1 MVEQLNA
8 IARLWWDWSAA
19 MFWQAGLL
27 VLLIGCIDLLI
38 RRWAWPQL
46 RYALWLLIVI
56 KLVLPPTLSLPSGIV
71 PELRPVVGQALRL
84 MNTERPAAAENA
96 AIADFG
102 LVRQVGLQI
111 SDLTREVEPLSEV
124 VDPQSA
130 GRGISNS
137 AFQISTLRYDTN
149 PQSEINN
156 HVTPDSDPG
165 PQFTWQVYAML
176 FWLAGT
182 VILGIWLFLR
192 LHSLRGRHAYQAA
205 AASLPQSFYNQ
216 MADCANRLGLRRI
229 PRVVVTRRLAS
240 PAVFGAFRPVLLMP
254 KGYLSKLSRRDT
266 EHMLLHELAHVK
278 RGDLVM
284 HSLYMLLQIAYW
296 YNPLLWL
303 VRRQMHHLREL
314 SCDATVANLLRER
327 TLAYRQTLLETARR
341 LLAASVEPGLG
352 LLGLFED
359 SNRLLVRLNWLTK
372 PTWRYRTMKRAIVVA
387 IAGLMIACVLP
398 MAQARQSAS
407 SNETSRVTQDE
418 PTPVRTEERDQQSQ
432 DQVLQD
438 LRSIKDRLNQMM
450 AEQRVLQDE
459 LRTLATKRRETSLNR
474 ETGRQQDDQ
483 MFEDLASLQKHL
495 EEMMNQQQNL
505 QKQLKALAEER
516 RQAGGQREGRSP
528 RAAGGG
534 RPGRERPDEE
544 IDITVSPRESPD
556 QVRAPRDAQE
566 PRDEVERARQEQ
578 ERAIDATRRALT
590 DAKRAAAEA
599 GAVQARAQREYA
611 GRMRAWAAEGGQW
624 EQSEQ
629 MQQWRREMENWQK
642 QMQKWAQDLVHGRM
656 KAEGESPEAA
666 RPAPMP
672 PMPKMPEMPGIPA
685 PMRHPAPMREGMNTD
700 PYGDMRYEDSKAD
713 LGDVY
718 GENMASVN
726 MPRPEMP
733 VVDPPH
739 VEIPMIEPPVPPIP
753 PVPEVPAEAEGLEE
767 AVQRNGFGPIP
778 GDRVLEISNHVGS
791 ITVRSGDEPEY
802 VIRATV
808 RGRAQTKKRAGE
820 IASQVE
826 ITDTGLQNDGVERI
840 IVGKPQGL
848 KDRENC
854 VVTVEV
860 TAPRNA
866 RLKLRQEVGDIRLI
880 GLRGSVEAFDRVGA
894 IRGTDVTGRI
904 TLNVEV
910 GGIDLAVPKDLSA
923 RIKAK
928 AELGGIQSDLPL
940 EFTKTHGLGMG
951 SSASGTVG
959 RGDNDISLTTKMGS
973 IQIRSQSSE
982 PAQIE
987 RDRPEPRPEPKPEP
1001 LPKPGRDREF

>member
-27 VLLIGCIDLLI
+27 ILLIGCIDLLI

-46 RYALWLLIVI
+46 RYALWLLILI
-56 KLVLPPTLSLPSGIV
+56 KLVVPPTLSLPSGIV
-71 PELRPVVGQALRL
+71 PELRPVVGQAFRFV
-84 MNTERPAAAENA
+84 NSDKPAAAENA
-96 AIADFG
+96 AFSDF
-102 LVRQVGLQI
+102 GLQI
-111 SDLTREVEPLSEV
+111 SDLTGEVKPLSEV
-124 VDPQSA
+124 IDPQSA
-130 GRGISNS
+130 GWGISNS
-137 AFQISTLRYDTN
+137 AFQISNLRCDTN

-156 HVTPDSDPG
+156 

-182 VILGIWLFLR
+182 LILGIWLFLR
-192 LHSLRGRHAYQAA
+192 LHSLCSRRAYQAA

-216 MADCANRLGLRRI
+216 MADCANRLGLRHV

-387 IAGLMIACVLP
+387 IAALMIACVLP

-407 SNETSRVTQDE
+407 NEVNRVTQDE
-418 PTPVRTEERDQQSQ
+418 PTPVRTEGRDQQSQ
-432 DQVLQD
+432 DRVLQD
-438 LRSIKDRLNQMM
+438 LRSLQRRLDQMM
-450 AEQRVLQDE
+450 AEQRVLRDQ
-459 LRTLATKRRETSLNR
+459 LRILATRRHEVSLNQ
-474 ETGRQQDDQ
+474 ENGRQYDDQ
-483 MFEDLASLQKHL
+483 MSQDVASLQKHL
-495 EEMMNQQQNL
+495 EDMMNQQQDL
-505 QKQLKALAEER
+505 QKQLRALADER
-516 RQAGGQREGRSP
+516 RQAAGQRGERSP
-528 RAAGGG
+528 RVAGGG
-534 RPGRERPDEE
+534 RPGRERADQSL
-544 IDITVSPRESPD
+544 DVTVPRYESSD
-556 QVRAPRDAQE
+556 RVRPPRDAPE
-566 PRDEVERARQEQ
+566 LRDEAKRELQEHEQALDQARM
-578 ERAIDATRRALT
+578 ALD

-599 GAVQARAQREYA
+599 GVVQARVQRDYA
-611 GRMRAWAAEGGQW
+611 DRMKAWAAEGGQW

-629 MQQWRREMENWQK
+629 MQQWRRQMENWQQK
-642 QMQKWAQDLVHGRM
+642 MQEWAQNLVHGQV

-666 RPAPMP
+666 KPAPMP
-672 PMPKMPEMPGIPA
+672 PMPKMPEMPKIPA

-700 PYGDMRYEDSKAD
+700 PYGDMRYEDSRAD
-713 LGDVY
+713 LGDIY
-718 GENMASVN
+718 GEDMPSVN
-726 MPRPEMP
+726 MPRPETP
-733 VVDPPH
+733 VIDPPH
-739 VEIPMIEPPVPPIP
+739 VEIPVIEPPVPPIP

-808 RGRAQTKKRAGE
+808 RGRAQTKERAGE
-820 IASQVE
+820 IASLVE

-848 KDRENC
+848 RDREHC
-854 VVTVEV
+854 IVTVEV

-866 RLKLRQEVGDIRLI
+866 QLKLRQEIGDIRLI
-880 GLRGSVEAFDRVGA
+880 GLRGSVDAFDRVGA
-894 IRGTDVTGRI
+894 IRASDIAGQVA
-904 TLNVEV
+904 LNVEV
-910 GGIDLAVPKDLSA
+910 GGIDLSVPKDLSA
-923 RIKAK
+923 RVSAK

-940 EFTKTHGLGMG
+940 EFTKARGLGMG
-951 SSASGTVG
+951 SSASGTIG
-959 RGDNDISLTTKMGS
+959 RGDDDISLTTKMGT
-973 IQIRSQSSE
+973 IRIRSQGSE

-987 RDRPEPRPEPKPEP
+987 RDRPERPEPRPEP
-1001 LPKPGRDREF
+1001 LPKPGRDRGF